1 VARGNRRPGSDRGGE
16 GIQALRARPALSW
29 GAGAVLLAAL
39 LAALPALSDPALG
52 AIGIA
57 ALFVLVVG
65 LSLGRPAAVPWAIA
79 GLGAEYAASLGGD
92 GLDRRVP
99 LYAVGLLVTAELAFW
114 ALQLRRGAPDEPGM
128 AERRIIGLLLAATA
142 ALLAGSLL
150 VVVARLP
157 LRGGLGIEALGLA
170 AAIGALALLVVAARR
185 PTGE

>member
-1 VARGNRRPGSDRGGE
+1 
-16 GIQALRARPALSW
+16 
-29 GAGAVLLAAL
+29 
-39 LAALPALSDPALG
+39 
-52 AIGIA
+52 
-57 ALFVLVVG
+57 
-65 LSLGRPAAVPWAIA
+65 
-79 GLGAEYAASLGGD
+79 
-92 GLDRRVP
+92 
-99 LYAVGLLVTAELAFW
+99 VGLLVTAELAFW